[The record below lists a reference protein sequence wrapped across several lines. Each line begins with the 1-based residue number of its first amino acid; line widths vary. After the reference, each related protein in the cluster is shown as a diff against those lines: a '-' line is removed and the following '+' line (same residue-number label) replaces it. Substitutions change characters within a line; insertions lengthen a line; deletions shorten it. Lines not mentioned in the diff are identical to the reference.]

1 MIDIQTKQPNIY
13 RFFKKVLEKE
23 QLVHAYLFEGGTG
36 TGKLET
42 AIWLAQCYFC
52 EEATLACGHC
62 SDCLRIEEGNHPD
75 VHLVEPDGQSIKIDQ
90 IAQIKSYFGKSGLER
105 SKQFL
110 MISQAEK
117 MTIQAAN
124 SLLKFIEEPS
134 GSLEIVF
141 ITENKERVISTIQ
154 SRCQV
159 IFFEPLPK
167 AVFRQSLIEE
177 GVSESKVDILGNM
190 TTDKKTVLALSDDE
204 WFNELQEMVEKW
216 LHYLIKRDAYSF
228 VYVQQYLV
236 RHCKD
241 KQQQAQ
247 CYQLLVAYLTL
258 LIEGQ
263 KTSLFKEL
271 SRWSKAELANLTAE
285 VLQAEQHWQANV
297 SFQVTLEQMV
307 LHVLRK

>member
-1 MIDIQTKQPNIY
+1 MINIQSKQPNVY
-13 RFFKKVLEKE
+13 RFFEKVLEKK
-23 QLVHAYLFEGGTG
+23 QLVHAYLFEGGAG
-36 TGKLET
+36 TGKLE
-42 AIWLAQCYFC
+42 AALWLAQCYFC
-52 EEATLACGHC
+52 EEATTACGQC
-62 SDCLRIEEGNHPD
+62 SNCLRIEEGNYPD

-90 IAQIKSYFGKSGLER
+90 ISQIKTHFGKSGLEH

-110 MISQAEK
+110 IISQAEK
-117 MTIQAAN
+117 MTIQSAN

-141 ITENKERVISTIQ
+141 ITENKERVIATIQ
-154 SRCQV
+154 SRCQT
-159 IFFEPLPK
+159 IYFEPLPK
-167 AVFRQSLIEE
+167 PVFRETLLES
-177 GVSESKVDILGNM
+177 GVSESKVDILANV

-204 WFNELQEMVEKW
+204 WFNELQEMIEKW

-228 VYVQQYLV
+228 VYVQQHLV

-258 LIEGQ
+258 LMEGQ
-263 KTSLFKEL
+263 KTALFKEL
-271 SRWSKAELANLTAE
+271 NTWSKAELATMTGE

-297 SFQVTLEQMV
+297 SFQVTLEQLV